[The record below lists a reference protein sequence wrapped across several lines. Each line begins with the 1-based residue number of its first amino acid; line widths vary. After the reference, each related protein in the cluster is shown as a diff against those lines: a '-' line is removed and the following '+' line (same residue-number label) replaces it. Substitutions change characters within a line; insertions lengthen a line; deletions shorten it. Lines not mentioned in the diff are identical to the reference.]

1 MRLPDFTCKAP
12 LIANHHRMSSASQPA
27 PRFRLK
33 PGVLGLAVSL
43 LALLPWWHNHD
54 YLKDFYDYGLF
65 INVNARLAQGQKP
78 FVDFTTPAQ
87 SATSLLNYTAESVG
101 DGSYVAMTYGAAGL
115 IVLGG
120 LGLTLLLSTRLNPWA
135 AALVALAIVAGS
147 ASQHTI
153 VFYNPLGVLATA
165 MTVWGFAAAP
175 LLRRQ
180 TAGWHLLAAAGL
192 FLGGINKINFHLLAC
207 AMAIGWIVYAWVGQ
221 PGAALR
227 AVLTLVFV
235 GMFGFLLPI
244 GLEIVWTGA
253 GWSGWFYN
261 VVELPLSA
269 RGGRLSYLFSPQ
281 LYLTTLHNYY
291 GELRVPQ
298 VGLIGV
304 LMPLLAVIA
313 AWRATVKPGQK
324 WRAAFL
330 VLAGAL
336 AAFSS
341 SALLLTNNEIAYIT
355 FAASLVITVGLWLGF
370 EAQPRGGWFVAG
382 VLVPALLLAATGWES
397 AWRGERSQFGHDIEP
412 RQAYAHGENL
422 GADFGYLRGLKIP
435 PGMAQSLSL
444 LADWRSRLPEEQTQR
459 IYYGPGAEWLE
470 RIWPVHKVR
479 GLPLVTAAFEGEREV
494 QMLEREVIAGDTFA
508 HLISV
513 EAWDHWNAA
522 VQAQLSLM
530 TVKQKL
536 GSALV
541 HYRKLPPGTLSARP
555 LDFMHSGFGGNVDSM
570 RIVSDLAMHALFD
583 GRRFLGTSQASGIA
597 DVETP
602 CHRMSAEYVLMR
614 TNRDEAGAISVR
626 LSIEARMGSGLL
638 PRWEADI
645 ALPDGVDE
653 LVVPTA
659 QIDGSGLPL
668 RFSVTIP
675 EASSG
680 KVIAGWRAFQLW
692 DTPDRENAPPIL
704 RPSVADLLG
713 ADEAIRKALAPA
725 SLQNVPIYLRGGRA
739 DANALL
745 LPAGGEIWLRM
756 QGLYTDINIRAQ
768 LHELEG
774 NSLPEL
780 KVVYYKG
787 GRLER
792 IAATAD
798 ESAGT
803 LRFTAWTSEAG
814 GWIGILADPQPGSPS
829 MLVKIEAATRH

>member
-1 MRLPDFTCKAP
+1 
-12 LIANHHRMSSASQPA
+12 MSSLAQPA
-27 PRFRLK
+27 PRVYLK
-33 PGVLGLAVSL
+33 AWILGLAVSL
-43 LALLPWWHNHD
+43 IALLPWWHNHD

-65 INVNARLAQGQKP
+65 INVNTRLAQGQKP

-87 SATSLLNYTAESVG
+87 SATSLLNYAAESVG
-101 DGSYVAMTYGAAGL
+101 GGSYVAMTYGAAGL

-120 LGLTLLLSTRLNPWA
+120 LGLTLLLARRLNPWA
-135 AALVALAIVAGS
+135 AALIALAIVAGS

-180 TAGWHLLAAAGL
+180 TAGWHVLAAAGL
-192 FLGGINKINFHLLAC
+192 FLGGLNKINFHLLAC
-207 AMAIGWIVYAWVGQ
+207 AMAVGWIIYAWIGQ
-221 PGAALR
+221 PGAAIR
-227 AVLTLVFV
+227 AILTLVFA

-244 GLEIVWTGA
+244 GLEILWTGA

-261 VVELPLSA
+261 VVELPLGA
-269 RGGRLSYLFSPQ
+269 RGSRISYLFSPR

-298 VGLIGV
+298 IGLIGV
-304 LMPLLAVIA
+304 LMPLMAVIA
-313 AWRATVKPGQK
+313 AWRVTVKAGQK
-324 WRAAFL
+324 WRAFFL
-330 VLAGAL
+330 ILAGLL

-355 FAASLVITVGLWLGF
+355 FAAALVITVGLWLGF
-370 EAQPRGGWFVAG
+370 GAPPRGGWFVAG
-382 VLVPALLLAATGWES
+382 ALMPALLLAATGWES
-397 AWRGERSQFGHDIEP
+397 AWHGERSQFGHDIEP
-412 RQAYAHGENL
+412 RQAYWPGETI
-422 GADFGYLRGLKIP
+422 GTDFGYLRGLKIP

-444 LADWRSRLPEEQTQR
+444 LASWREKLPEQESRR

-494 QMLEREVIAGDTFA
+494 QMLEREVITGDTFA
-508 HLISV
+508 HLVSV

-522 VQAQLSLM
+522 VQAELSLM
-530 TVKQKL
+530 TVRQKI

-541 HYRKLPPGTLSARP
+541 HYRKLPSGTLSARP

-570 RIVSDLAMHALFD
+570 RVVSDLTMHTLTD
-583 GRRFLGTSQASGIA
+583 DRRFLGTGHASGTV
-597 DVETP
+597 DVDTP
-602 CHRMSAEYVLMR
+602 CQRMSAEYVLMR
-614 TNRDEAGAISVR
+614 PNKDEAGPISLR
-626 LSIEARMGSGLL
+626 LSIDAKMDSSLL
-638 PRWEADI
+638 PRWAADVT
-645 ALPDGVDE
+645 LPDGASE
-653 LVVPTA
+653 LVVQTA

-675 EASSG
+675 EESSG

-692 DTPDRENAPPIL
+692 DTPDRENAAPIL
-704 RPSVADLLG
+704 RPSIADLLG
-713 ADEAIRKALAPA
+713 ANEDIRKVLAPV
-725 SLQNVPIYLRGGRA
+725 SLRDTPVYLRGGRA
-739 DANALL
+739 EADGLL
-745 LPAGGEIWLRM
+745 LPAGGEVWLRM
-756 QGLYTDINIRAQ
+756 QGLYTDINILAR
-768 LHELEG
+768 LLEPEG
-774 NSLPEL
+774 NDLPEL

-792 IAATAD
+792 VASTAD

-803 LRFTAWTSEAG
+803 LRFSAWTPETG

-829 MLVKIEAATRH
+829 MLVKIETATRH